1 MYSEPLYAQ
10 WQPSR
15 LKKWSQCN
23 VPKPQFLQ
31 WMLTP
36 KSQSLP
42 MLQSPTLKTCLQPA
56 TKTVLVSKEANVSL
70 YFKKKKLLKDYSPL
84 QLPVKMLKCH

>member
-1 MYSEPLYAQ
+1 M
-10 WQPSR
+10 
-15 LKKWSQCN
+15 
-23 VPKPQFLQ
+23 PKPQFLQ
-31 WMLTP
+31 WRLTP

-70 YFKKKKLLKDYSPL
+70 YLKKKKLLKDYSPL
-84 QLPVKMLKCH
+84 QLPVNMLK